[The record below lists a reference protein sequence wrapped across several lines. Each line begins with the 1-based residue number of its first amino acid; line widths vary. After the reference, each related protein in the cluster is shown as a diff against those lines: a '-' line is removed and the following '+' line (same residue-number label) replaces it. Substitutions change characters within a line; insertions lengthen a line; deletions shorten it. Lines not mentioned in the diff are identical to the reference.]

1 MLHDHNLNERLL
13 EESKA
18 TTKIM
23 PEEIRQ
29 APHHQHQSGIL
40 KDGQEFHI
48 NLLGNKII
56 LYEFC

>member
-23 PEEIRQ
+23 PEEIFQ

-40 KDGQEFHI
+40 KDG
-48 NLLGNKII
+48 
-56 LYEFC
+56 